1 MLCGFNPNTRTN
13 FFLLRSLSLSLPSRL
28 PLPLH
33 SSLHPSPKHTSN
45 VIFSLNKSKQRQGK
59 KIKNKAT
66 DLKDQAVDQYGKVS
80 EKAKEQYQDV
90 SGKVKDQYQNI
101 SSQVKETA
109 DKLASTVKE
118 GYDKYKDQAVAKTA
132 EVVKDVEKELDGLKS

>member
-1 MLCGFNPNTRTN
+1 M
-13 FFLLRSLSLSLPSRL
+13 
-28 PLPLH
+28 
-33 SSLHPSPKHTSN
+33 
-45 VIFSLNKSKQRQGK
+45 
-59 KIKNKAT
+59 
-66 DLKDQAVDQYGKVS
+66 S

-132 EVVKDVEKELDGLKS
+132 EVVKDVEKGLDGLKS